1 MNGNT
6 KAPTGLQAIAAEA
19 FAALDIGRPI
29 SPFSAR
35 LSAFD
40 SRRCLPRDCCNDG
53 CVKLRADLSRGTQI
67 MVMVIPPCFKPATL
81 QHDLVK

>member
-40 SRRCLPRDCCNDG
+40 LDDAYR
-53 CVKLRADLSRGTQI
+53 VIAAM
-67 MVMVIPPCFKPATL
+67 MVASSCGPI
-81 QHDLVK
+81 